1 MKNNKQLIINTLYIM
16 KTKSLTIA
24 ILLIIATISSNTVF
38 AAKNDKG
45 TTVITEAKNFNKIEV
60 RGNVEVYMTAGEANT
75 VKVNN
80 NYYGENALVQNQN
93 GTLRISS
100 FSNEPL
106 VVYVTVSEL
115 NSIALYDNSLLKSGK
130 GISSIELNVNLYNNA
145 TAQIDLEALNA
156 NITVNDHAKIDLSGN
171 VVNCNMVANQS
182 STVNSTNFVAEHIDR
197 KINKAATEIIKADE
211 LTIAM

>member
-1 MKNNKQLIINTLYIM
+1 M

-45 TTVITEAKNFNKIEV
+45 STVITEAKNFNKIEV
-60 RGNVEVYMTAGEANT
+60 RGNVEVYLVAGEANT

-80 NYYGENALVQNQN
+80 NYYGESAFVQNQN
-93 GTLRISS
+93 GTLRIAS
-100 FSNEPL
+100 FSNEAL
-106 VVYVTVSEL
+106 VVYITAANL
-115 NSIALYDNSLLKSGK
+115 DAITMYDNSFLKSGK
-130 GISSIELNVNLYNNA
+130 GFSSIELNVNLYNNA
-145 TAQIDLEALNA
+145 TAQLDLEAYTA
-156 NITVNDHAKIDLSGN
+156 NITVNDRAKIDLSGS
-171 VVNCNMVANQS
+171 VTNCNMVANQS

>member
-1 MKNNKQLIINTLYIM
+1 M

-60 RGNVEVYMTAGEANT
+60 RGNVEVYMTAGETNT

>member
-1 MKNNKQLIINTLYIM
+1 M